1 MFKGNEI
8 FYRDVLGAVTDC
20 AGMEEQRILHGRDEE
35 SSDVRVALVKLLA
48 ERMTDTQISLLMGI
62 TRRGI
67 HYIRSSYEAK
77 RGKWV
82 VRSIVEAVGKRM
94 GSNPLQGK

>member
-1 MFKGNEI
+1 MKTTELYDWIIEETVSASGI
-8 FYRDVLGAVTDC
+8 GRD
-20 AGMEEQRILHGRDEE
+20 RIERGKDEE
-35 SSDVRVALVKLLA
+35 SSDARVAVVWMLGRLL
-48 ERMTDTQISLLMGI
+48 TDTQISAVMGI

>member
-1 MFKGNEI
+1 MKTIELYDWVIQEAVSVSGI
-8 FYRDVLGAVTDC
+8 GRD
-20 AGMEEQRILHGRDEE
+20 RIERGKDEE
-35 SSDVRVALVKLLA
+35 SSDARVALVRLLS
-48 ERMTDTQISLLMGI
+48 ERLTDTQIATVMGI

-82 VRSIVEAVGKRM
+82 VRSIVEEVRKRM
-94 GSNPLQGK
+94 GSSLLPGK